1 MTTLGKKAQQVKN
14 SIGNAGAA
22 VKDDALLKIA
32 DELIKNCEKIL
43 SANKMDIQTAKE
55 NGMSESMLDR
65 LLITEQRV
73 LAMADGVR
81 QVSMMT
87 DPIGRTLAGF
97 KRPNGLEIQK
107 VTVPLGVVA
116 MIYESRPNV
125 TVDAATL
132 CIKSG
137 NVAILRGGKEAI
149 NTNIALSEIMR
160 NAVEQAGLPKD
171 IIQLVQDTSRDSA
184 TQLMKMNEYVD
195 VLIPRGGANLIKNIV
210 ENATVPVIETGTGN
224 CHVYVDESANLEMA
238 ANIIYNGKTTRV
250 SVCNSLESLVIHSD
264 VAQKVLPLI
273 KSKLD
278 VKNVEI
284 RGDERT
290 LEILPDVT
298 KATDQDFYTEFLDYI
313 ISVKVVDS
321 LQEAIDYINEH
332 STGHSD
338 CIVTESYDASRKFV
352 AEIDSAAVYVNA
364 STRFTD
370 GGEFGEG
377 AEIGI
382 STQKLHARGPM
393 GINQLTAVKFL
404 IFGNGQV
411 R

>member
-1 MTTLGKKAQQVKN
+1 MTNLGKKAQQVKN
-14 SIGNAGAA
+14 AIGNAGTI
-22 VKDDALLKIA
+22 VKDRVLLKIA
-32 DELIKNCEKIL
+32 NELVKHTDEILCANEK
-43 SANKMDIQTAKE
+43 DID
-55 NGMSESMLDR
+55 NGRNSGMAESMLDR
-65 LLITEQRV
+65 LLLTEDRV

-87 DPIGRTLAGF
+87 DPIGKTLTGF

-107 VTVPLGVVA
+107 ITVPLGVVA

-137 NVAILRGGKEAI
+137 NAAILRGGKEAI

-160 NAVEQAGLPKD
+160 NAIEQAGLPKD
-171 IIQLVQDTSRDSA
+171 IVQLVQDTSRDSA

-195 VLIPRGGANLIKNIV
+195 VLIPRGGANLIKNVV

-224 CHVYVDESANLEMA
+224 CHVYVDESADLEMA
-238 ANIIYNGKTTRV
+238 VNIIFNGKTTRV
-250 SVCNSLESLVIHSD
+250 SVCNSLESLVIHSK
-264 VAQKVLPLI
+264 VAEKVLPMI
-273 KSKLD
+273 EAKLSE
-278 VKNVEI
+278 KNVEI
-284 RGDERT
+284 RGDKRV
-290 LEILPDVT
+290 LQILPNAA
-298 KATDQDFYTEFLDYI
+298 KATDEDFYTEFLDYI
-313 ISVKVVDS
+313 ISAKIVDS
-321 LQEAIDYINEH
+321 IEEAIYHINEH

-338 CIVTESYDASRKFV
+338 CIVTESYNASRKFL
-352 AEIDSAAVYVNA
+352 AEVDSAAVYVNA

-393 GINQLTAVKFL
+393 GINQLTTVKFL